1 MPPETTAHPSTSA
14 PIDGLPPELRRW
26 AVAAIFTALAMAS
39 LDTAIANI
47 ALPTIA
53 ADLHVSPADAVWVV
67 NIYQIAVVASLLP
80 LGALGEIVGH
90 QRIYLGGLLLFTL
103 ASLGCALAWSLPSLT
118 AARALQGLGASGVLA
133 VNAALVRF
141 VYPTHMLGRG
151 FGHNALVVGTAFT
164 FGPTIASAI
173 LAFGTWP
180 WLFAVNVPF
189 GVIALWIGLKTLPNT
204 PRAKHAFDFT
214 SAALTAGCLGLFVVG
229 IGGAAHQVS
238 PALVGL
244 MLAAALLLGWIM
256 IRRDADHPAPML
268 PVDLFRRPMFAL
280 SAATSV
286 CSFAVQ
292 GLAFVSLPFYFEDV
306 LHRSQVETGFFM
318 TPWPLVVTIMAPIG
332 GRLSDRYP
340 VGILG
345 GIGLVLLGIGMAL
358 LAMLPAE
365 PATADIVWRT
375 VICGIGFGFFQTPNL
390 RALMASAPPHRSGSA
405 SSIVATARLTG
416 QTLGAALAA
425 LCFGL
430 AGHDGATLALA
441 LGAGFAAL
449 GSVMSFLRLTVGA
462 PQP

>member
-1 MPPETTAHPSTSA
+1 MPPETAHPPASA

-53 ADLHVSPADAVWVV
+53 TDLRVNPADAVWVV
-67 NIYQIAVVASLLP
+67 NIYQIAVVATLLP

-151 FGHNALVVGTAFT
+151 FGHNALVVGSAFT

-173 LAFGTWP
+173 LAVATWP

-189 GVIALWIGLKTLPNT
+189 GVIALWIGFKTLPNT
-204 PRAKHAFDFT
+204 PRAKHAFDFA
-214 SAALTAGCLGLFVVG
+214 SAALTAGCLGLFIVG

-238 PALVGL
+238 PTLVGL

-256 IRRDADHPAPML
+256 IRRDANHPAPML
-268 PVDLFRRPMFAL
+268 PVDLFRRPIFAL

-286 CSFAVQ
+286 CAFAVQ

-375 VICGIGFGFFQTPNL
+375 VICGVGFGFFQTPNL
-390 RALMASAPPHRSGSA
+390 RALMASAPTHRSGSA

-425 LCFGL
+425 LCFALG
-430 AGHDGATLALA
+430 GHNGATLALA

-449 GSVMSFLRLTVGA
+449 GSVMSFLRLAVPA
-462 PQP
+462 PRA